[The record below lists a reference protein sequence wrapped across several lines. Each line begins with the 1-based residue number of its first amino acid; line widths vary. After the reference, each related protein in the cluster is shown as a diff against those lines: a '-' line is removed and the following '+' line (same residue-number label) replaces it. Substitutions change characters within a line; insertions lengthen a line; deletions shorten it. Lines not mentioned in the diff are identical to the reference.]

1 MCVFLTNLAV
11 IFHMIYN
18 LRLEKTEFLVNPV
31 GLEALSDLK
40 LFADGPLRFPAIHLC
55 QLLAAKLC

>member
-11 IFHMIYN
+11 IFYMIYN
-18 LRLEKTEFLVNPV
+18 LRLEKTELLMNPV

-40 LFADGPLRFPAIHLC
+40 LFADGPLRFPAIHLWI
-55 QLLAAKLC
+55 